1 MIFVSELAFAVP
13 VVTSLSAL
21 INIILAAL
29 IAFRLVYYRRHVRD
43 ALGVQHGS
51 PCTNVITMCVES
63 SALMVI
69 VGGLYTILCF
79 VPVPPDGANIV
90 FDIIAHIYV
99 GGLKLDDF

>member
-13 VVTSLSAL
+13 AFTSLSAL

-29 IAFRLVYYRRHVRD
+29 IIFRLVYYRKHVRD

-79 VPVPPDGANIV
+79 VPLSPDGAAIM
-90 FDIIAHIYV
+90 FDIITHIYV
-99 GGLKLDDF
+99 GGLKLDDS

>member
-13 VVTSLSAL
+13 AFTSLSAL

-29 IAFRLVYYRRHVRD
+29 IIFRLVYYRKHVRD

-69 VGGLYTILCF
+69 VGGLCTILSF
-79 VPVPPDGANIV
+79 VSQNGINIMY
-90 FDIIAHIYV
+90 DITPHICV
-99 GGLKLDDF
+99 SGLELNDF